1 MTIGFLLLIA
11 VILTVSIYILI
22 VERPALKRA
31 ERAARKRARQE
42 IKAELENEYKQ
53 LIDLYILTFILED

>member
-11 VILTVSIYILI
+11 VILTVSLYIVI

-31 ERAARKRARQE
+31 ERVARKRARE
-42 IKAELENEYKQ
+42 KIKAELEKEHKQ